1 LYLLERGRVAGTGT
15 AAEMRDDERIAAA
28 YLGGLSA

>member
-1 LYLLERGRVAGTGT
+1 VAASG
-15 AAEMRDDERIAAA
+15 AASEMRDDDRIAAA